1 MRQPERGLLHILG
14 LWAWKGLCPGSFAW
28 FYDGRLGGMVRLQ
41 AGTHM
46 DLSAA
51 HPALFVSLMKQEGDF
66 HSRYECLSR
75 PGNKYRASR
84 VFIPVMNGR
93 IPE

>member
-14 LWAWKGLCPGSFAW
+14 LWAWKGLCPGSLAW
-28 FYDGRLGGMVRLQ
+28 FCDGGLGGMVRLQ

-51 HPALFVSLMKQEGDF
+51 HSALFVSLMRQEGAY
-66 HSRYECLSR
+66 HPCYEHLSR
-75 PGNKYRASR
+75 PGNKHQESR